1 VTVGAYDAI
10 ERFRPLLESHPRGA
24 DVRIL
29 EPGEALEFAALA
41 PTTRS

>member
-10 ERFRPLLESHPRGA
+10 NRFRNLITTHPRGA

-29 EPGEALEFAALA
+29 EPGQALDVATAA
-41 PTTRS
+41 